1 MIRKFLKGFSFA
13 FKGMAYAFST
23 QINFKV
29 HVVSAIAVCALGYYS
44 GLKNTEWLWISA
56 AISLVMIT
64 ELFNTAIEVLVD
76 LVSPGYHP
84 NAGIIKDL
92 ASAAVLMSAFLALII
107 GLVIFIP
114 KYF

>member
-13 FKGMAYAFST
+13 FKGIAYAFST

-29 HVVSAIAVCALGYYS
+29 HIVSAIAVCALGYYS
-44 GLKNTEWLWISA
+44 GLNCAEWLWIFSA
-56 AISLVMIT
+56 ILLVLIA

-76 LVSPGYHP
+76 LVSPGYDP
-84 NAGIIKDL
+84 KAGIIKDL
-92 ASAAVLMSAFLALII
+92 ASAAVLITGLLALII